1 MCMYIYIYLYLN
13 KCELCIKISILI
25 KRLWL
30 RLWTTTS
37 QCWTQHQH
45 RNGKSR
51 GGFVAWF
58 PVAKGDHDIIEI
70 FPERIIRML
79 FIINPQQPNNYL
91 IAIQA
96 SNKSN
101 TISPREMIY
110 GARKCDVSPPTLHLQ
125 APPKKKLQ
133 KRPRMSACWIQAR
146 GWDFASNFVFQLE
159 LVDGHHHNEQRTADH
174 LRDKLL

>member
-1 MCMYIYIYLYLN
+1 MRRPLCRHVAIGHKGRYCSAPTVDLGLARKICAIHGYGTCQWQSYCYCITYVVIGMIGMNIWYNLYVSVYMGWKSSGTSSPRYVYVYIYIY

-70 FPERIIRML
+70 FFERIIRML
-79 FIINPQQPNNYL
+79 FIINPQ
-91 IAIQA
+91 
-96 SNKSN
+96 
-101 TISPREMIY
+101 
-110 GARKCDVSPPTLHLQ
+110 
-125 APPKKKLQ
+125 
-133 KRPRMSACWIQAR
+133 
-146 GWDFASNFVFQLE
+146 
-159 LVDGHHHNEQRTADH
+159 
-174 LRDKLL
+174 